1 MPQCTS
7 ATFSR
12 VERAGPSER
21 HARVDTR
28 RRQSAGESARMPP
41 RGAGTTAS
49 AAPPSRSDQ
58 DAEAPDSGG
67 GGAGTLPRVA
77 EGEVREDLPDD
88 RLILRHGFSGEL
100 EGTKVQRR
108 VWPQRD
114 SNPCLV
120 AVTFSPAV
128 SHSSQ

>member
-21 HARVDTR
+21 HARVDTPPPSIGRRIGTNATSR
-28 RRQSAGESARMPP
+28 RRHDGVRCAPEPIRSRR
-41 RGAGTTAS
+41 RGAGL
-49 AAPPSRSDQ
+49 
-58 DAEAPDSGG
+58 GW

-108 VWPQRD
+108 WWPQRD

-120 AVTFSPAV
+120 SATR
-128 SHSSQ
+128 